1 MGLASVRKIGVYSS
15 LTCCL
20 GDFPTKYHRAI
31 QKTIAQTSTGIVVL
45 LVAAGI
51 EVVYEE
57 LAHLLQVPTKK
68 CGVVYSHTLVT
79 FYYHFVG
86 L

>member
-1 MGLASVRKIGVYSS
+1 
-15 LTCCL
+15 
-20 GDFPTKYHRAI
+20 
-31 QKTIAQTSTGIVVL
+31 VVL

-57 LAHLLQVPTKK
+57 LAHLFQVPTKK